1 MDDSFEC
8 HNANLYDSSM
18 NTSSQHGLIFLR
30 VMLLL
35 FPLSLAACNPFLV
48 NYSGEKLPK
57 VKTVQVV
64 MTAPDP
70 DSVRWIGRSDFTS
83 TRELKDAQ
91 AISAAKQVGA
101 DIVEWSD
108 KDAGTKLEWTS
119 APVSYNAWTGN
130 VASIPLPVVRSQFRY
145 QARFYRSKSLGD
157 PGDVNW
163 QKNVPPGSVPPV
175 DENSKEDDNDTK
187 SAS

>member
-1 MDDSFEC
+1 MKNERIS
-8 HNANLYDSSM
+8 LSV
-18 NTSSQHGLIFLR
+18 LLR
-30 VMLLL
+30 VAGLLL
-35 FPLSLAACNPFLV
+35 PLSLAACNPFLA
-48 NYSGEKLPK
+48 NYSGEKMPK

-83 TRELKDAQ
+83 TRELKDQQ
-91 AISAAKQVGA
+91 AINAAKQVGA

-130 VASIPLPVVRSQFRY
+130 VGSIPLPVVRSQFRY

-163 QKNVPPGSVPPV
+163 HKNVPPNKVPPV
-175 DENSKEDDNDTK
+175 DEDPKDNEKD
-187 SAS
+187 AG

>member
-1 MDDSFEC
+1 MT
-8 HNANLYDSSM
+8 NSSLPG
-18 NTSSQHGLIFLR
+18 SILLK

-108 KDAGTKLEWTS
+108 KDAGTRLEWTS

-157 PGDVNW
+157 PGDVDW
-163 QKNVPPGSVPPV
+163 QKNVPPKRVPPV
-175 DENSKEDDNDTK
+175 DENSKEDEKDTK
-187 SAS
+187 SAP